1 MRKRATAAALILAL
15 LPLIG
20 CTLLPSTVR
29 AATITAAS
37 CSRNDVGTA
46 VNSAANGDTV
56 VIPPGDCIWATN
68 LKISSKYLTLQG
80 AGIDKTIIRDGVSK
94 ATYPNIPQVLVW
106 NTIDGG
112 ITRLTGVT
120 FQGGTLA
127 DNYNKGMLEINGSSH
142 RFRIDNCKFI
152 PTKTS
157 AIFLYGDFWGVI
169 DHNIFDLSARNGFGL
184 YVMGVPPGDISWSKG
199 STLGTEENVF
209 LEDNVFTQDG
219 SNGFF
224 YPAMDGWNGHRVV
237 VRYNKLNNVK
247 LANHGTESGGRYRS
261 ARQFEYYNNSWTW
274 NMQGSSY
281 PSAIAIRGGTG
292 VIYNNTASVV
302 NGTLKSFVDYQYYR
316 AGSSYSPWGQCPS
329 VWDLNATRCLDQTGV
344 GQGILLSSFSNP
356 SPVGWPNQ
364 VSDPAYDWNNFVNG
378 KVSNAVS
385 NVPSVV
391 QENRDFFHSA
401 KPGYTPFVYPHP
413 LTTGSSASGIKPD
426 APQNLTVSAP

>member
-1 MRKRATAAALILAL
+1 MQLSRREYPMILFKQLPAPQKSPASFILCQKSGACGGRITSMRKRATAAALILAL

-169 DHNIFDLSARNGFGL
+169 GTVLS
-184 YVMGVPPGDISWSKG
+184 
-199 STLGTEENVF
+199 
-209 LEDNVFTQDG
+209 
-219 SNGFF
+219 
-224 YPAMDGWNGHRVV
+224 
-237 VRYNKLNNVK
+237 
-247 LANHGTESGGRYRS
+247 
-261 ARQFEYYNNSWTW
+261 
-274 NMQGSSY
+274 
-281 PSAIAIRGGTG
+281 SAIT
-292 VIYNNTASVV
+292 S
-302 NGTLKSFVDYQYYR
+302 
-316 AGSSYSPWGQCPS
+316 
-329 VWDLNATRCLDQTGV
+329 
-344 GQGILLSSFSNP
+344 
-356 SPVGWPNQ
+356 
-364 VSDPAYDWNNFVNG
+364 
-378 KVSNAVS
+378 
-385 NVPSVV
+385 
-391 QENRDFFHSA
+391 
-401 KPGYTPFVYPHP
+401 
-413 LTTGSSASGIKPD
+413 
-426 APQNLTVSAP
+426 